1 MIKLDIKSELPLAA
15 KWTNE
20 HTKQLAY
27 SVSTA
32 LNTTVQGS
40 NYVAGSREKSTLA
53 ALAGATKQYL
63 DRPKPSTQKG
73 FRAIKSDKRS
83 LRTIILPKDGKNSRA
98 YDQRPYLTG
107 NILGGARRAKY
118 DAAFVRH
125 PKAVN
130 MPSDAKLV
138 PTGYLKRD
146 KYGNISK
153 ANIGKLLNSV
163 GTGNRTG
170 NNIFIGKPIGGNR
183 PAGVYK
189 RERTFQLRPLFIAR
203 STVSYDSRFPAR
215 NVINKSV
222 QRNFGRYLR
231 QELAKNVANKVKKGG
246 ADLRTGLL
254 W

>member
-1 MIKLDIKSELPLAA
+1 MIKLDIKSELPKAA

-27 SVSTA
+27 SVSNA

-40 NYVAGSREKSTLA
+40 KFVAGSKEKSTLA

-73 FRAIKSDKRS
+73 FRAIRSDKRS
-83 LRTIILPKDGKNSRA
+83 LRTIILPKD
-98 YDQRPYLTG
+98 RPYKQTRYLTG

-138 PTGYLKRD
+138 PTGYMKRD
-146 KYGNISK
+146 KYGNITK
-153 ANIGKLLNSV
+153 GNIGKLLNSV

-170 NNIFIGKPIGGNR
+170 NNIFIGKPRGGNR

-215 NVINKSV
+215 TVINKSV

-231 QELAKNVANKVKKGG
+231 QELAKNVSNKVKQGG
-246 ADLRTGLL
+246 ADLRTGLF
-254 W
+254 

>member
-1 MIKLDIKSELPLAA
+1 MIKLDIKSELPKAA

-27 SVSTA
+27 SVSNA

-40 NYVAGSREKSTLA
+40 KFVAGSKEKSTLA

-73 FRAIKSDKRS
+73 FRAIRSDKRS
-83 LRTIILPKDGKNSRA
+83 LRTIILPKD
-98 YDQRPYLTG
+98 RPYKQTRYLTG

-118 DAAFVRH
+118 DAAFVNH
-125 PKAVN
+125 PKAIN
-130 MPSDAKLV
+130 MPSGAKLV
-138 PTGYLKRD
+138 PTPYFDLYKD
-146 KYGNISK
+146 KYGNIK
-153 ANIGKLLNSV
+153 RGTIGKLLNSV

-189 RERTFQLRPLFIAR
+189 RERNFVLRPLFIAR
-203 STVSYDSRFPAR
+203 STVTYDAKFPAKSIVEK
-215 NVINKSV
+215 NV
-222 QRNFGRYLR
+222 QTNFGKYLR
-231 QELAKNVANKVKKGG
+231 YELAKNVRNEVKKGK
-246 ADLRTGLL
+246 ADLRTGLF
-254 W
+254 

>member
-1 MIKLDIKSELPLAA
+1 MIKLDIKSELPKAA

-20 HTKQLAY
+20 HTRQLAY
-27 SVSTA
+27 SVSNA

-40 NYVAGSREKSTLA
+40 KFVAGSKEKSTLA

-73 FRAIKSDKRS
+73 FRAIRSDKRS
-83 LRTIILPKDGKNSRA
+83 LRTIILPKD
-98 YDQRPYLTG
+98 RPYKQTRYLTG

-138 PTGYLKRD
+138 PTGYFDRYKD
-146 KYGNISK
+146 KYGNIRK
-153 ANIGKLLNSV
+153 GTIGKLLNSV

-170 NNIFIGKPIGGNR
+170 NNIFIGKPRGGNR

-203 STVSYDSRFPAR
+203 STVSYESRFPAR
-215 NVINKSV
+215 TVINKSV

-231 QELAKNVANKVKKGG
+231 QELAKNVANKVKQGK
-246 ADLRTGLL
+246 ADLRTGLF
-254 W
+254 

>member
-1 MIKLDIKSELPLAA
+1 MIKLDIKSELPKAA

-27 SVSTA
+27 SVSNA

-40 NYVAGSREKSTLA
+40 KFVAGSKEKSTLA

-73 FRAIKSDKRS
+73 FRAIRSDKRS
-83 LRTIILPKDGKNSRA
+83 LRTIILPKD
-98 YDQRPYLTG
+98 RPYKQTRYLTG

-138 PTGYLKRD
+138 PTGYMKRD
-146 KYGNISK
+146 KYGNITK
-153 ANIGKLLNSV
+153 GNIGKLLNSV

-170 NNIFIGKPIGGNR
+170 NNIFIGKPRGGNR

-215 NVINKSV
+215 TVINKSV

-231 QELAKNVANKVKKGG
+231 QELAKNVANKVKQGK
-246 ADLRTGLL
+246 ADLRTGLF
-254 W
+254 

>member
-1 MIKLDIKSELPLAA
+1 MIKLDIKSELPTAV

-27 SVSTA
+27 SVSNA

-40 NYVAGSREKSTLA
+40 KFVAGSKEKSTLA

-73 FRAIKSDKRS
+73 FRAIRSDKRS
-83 LRTIILPKDGKNSRA
+83 LRTIILPKD
-98 YDQRPYLTG
+98 RPYKQTRYLTG

-138 PTGYLKRD
+138 PTGYMKRD
-146 KYGNISK
+146 KYGNITK
-153 ANIGKLLNSV
+153 GNIGKLLNSV

-189 RERTFQLRPLFIAR
+189 RERNYVLRPLFIAR

-215 NVINKSV
+215 TVINKSV

-231 QELAKNVANKVKKGG
+231 QELAKNVSNKVKQGG
-246 ADLRTGLL
+246 ADLRTGLF
-254 W
+254 

>member
-27 SVSTA
+27 SVSNA

-40 NYVAGSREKSTLA
+40 KFVAGSKQKSALN
-53 ALAGATKQYL
+53 ALAGSSRRYL
-63 DRPKPSTQKG
+63 DRPKPQTQKG
-73 FRAIKSDKRS
+73 FRAIKSNKRT
-83 LRTIILPKDGKNSRA
+83 LRTVVLPKDKPYNQTR
-98 YDQRPYLTG
+98 YLTG

-130 MPSDAKLV
+130 MPSGAKLV
-138 PTGYLKRD
+138 PTGYFDRYKD
-146 KYGNISK
+146 KYGNIRK
-153 ANIGKLLNSV
+153 GTIGKLLNSV

-170 NNIFIGKPIGGNR
+170 NNIFIGKPTGGNR

-189 RERTFQLRPLFIAR
+189 RERNYVLRPLFIAR
-203 STVSYDSRFPAR
+203 STVTYDPKFPA
-215 NVINKSV
+215 KSIVEKNV
-222 QRNFGRYLR
+222 QRNFGMYLR
-231 QELAKNVANKVKKGG
+231 YELAKNVRNKVKQGG
-246 ADLRTGLL
+246 ADLRTGLF
-254 W
+254 

>member
-1 MIKLDIKSELPLAA
+1 MIKLDIKSELPKAA

-27 SVSTA
+27 SVSNA

-40 NYVAGSREKSTLA
+40 KFVAGSKEKSTLA

-73 FRAIKSDKRS
+73 FRAIRSDKRS
-83 LRTIILPKDGKNSRA
+83 LRTIILPKD
-98 YDQRPYLTG
+98 RPYKQTRYLTG

-138 PTGYLKRD
+138 PTGYMKRD
-146 KYGNISK
+146 KYGNITK
-153 ANIGKLLNSV
+153 GNIGKLLNSV

-170 NNIFIGKPIGGNR
+170 NNIFIGKPRGGNR

-215 NVINKSV
+215 TVINKSV
-222 QRNFGRYLR
+222 QRNFGKNLR
-231 QELAKNVANKVKKGG
+231 QELAKNVRNKVKQGG
-246 ADLRTGLL
+246 ADLRTGLF
-254 W
+254 

>member
-1 MIKLDIKSELPLAA
+1 MIKLDIKSELPKAA

-20 HTKQLAY
+20 HTRQLAY
-27 SVSTA
+27 SVSNA

-40 NYVAGSREKSTLA
+40 KFVAGSKEKSTLA

-73 FRAIKSDKRS
+73 FRAIRSDKRS
-83 LRTIILPKDGKNSRA
+83 LRTIILPKD
-98 YDQRPYLTG
+98 RPYKQTRYLTG

-138 PTGYLKRD
+138 PTGYMKRD
-146 KYGNISK
+146 KYGNITK
-153 ANIGKLLNSV
+153 GNIGKLLNSV

-170 NNIFIGKPIGGNR
+170 NNIFIGKPRGGNR

-215 NVINKSV
+215 TVINKSV

-231 QELAKNVANKVKKGG
+231 QELAKNVANKVKQGK
-246 ADLRTGLL
+246 ADLRTGLF
-254 W
+254 